1 MSFVDTLRAVG
12 LTARI
17 CVPTVVDGLSNRISL
32 DACDAR
38 LDWWAKELLRQA
50 HVDLHVRGIDH
61 IRAGEPLVVMSNHRS
76 YYDIPSVFC
85 AIPGR
90 MRMVAKKELFRVPLF
105 GSAMLAAG
113 FVKIDRDKREK
124 ALASLRE
131 SKRLLESGTRVWIA
145 PEGTRSKDG
154 RLGEFKS
161 GGFHLALDA
170 GVRIL
175 PVALTGTEQVLGPE
189 SLVVTRGASVHVNIL
204 PPIDAPSYGKKGR
217 KELLIDVRRAIA
229 TALGEPDVS
238 D

>member
-32 DACDAR
+32 EECDAR
-38 LDWWAKELLRQA
+38 LEWWARELLREA
-50 HVDLHVRGIDH
+50 HVDLHVRGVSNV
-61 IRAGEPLVVMSNHRS
+61 REGEPLVVMSNHRS
-76 YYDIPSVFC
+76 YYDIPTVFC

-105 GSAMLAAG
+105 GTAMHAAG
-113 FVKIDRDKREK
+113 FVMIDRERREK

-145 PEGTRSKDG
+145 PEGTRTKDG
-154 RLGEFKS
+154 RLGDFKS

-175 PVALTGTEQVLGPE
+175 PVALTGTEQILGPE
-189 SLVVTRGASVHVNIL
+189 SLVVKKGASVLVKIL

-217 KELLIDVRRAIA
+217 KALLTDVRAAIA
-229 TALGEPDVS
+229 GALGES
-238 D
+238 